1 MLPSKL
7 SRRRFAALLLA
18 LPLFGA
24 ALSAQAAPAAR
35 SVTDIKGRQ
44 ITLPAQVN
52 RVANLWHANNQIVL
66 LLGGADKLV
75 ATTSNIRRGAWFAA
89 VYPRI
94 RSVPAV
100 TDGQNLQLE
109 ELVAARPDA
118 VLTSSTNLQQQ
129 SERAGLKTVLV
140 GFQDYAGLRRTVRIT
155 AQVLG
160 GNAPAVAENYI
171 RELDGNINFVSAR
184 IRQVPENRRPSV
196 LHITGGSNL
205 TEIDGGKS
213 MIGEWIRYAGGR
225 NALPNHGNK
234 AVVNLEEIIA
244 AKPDIIIVGSGTGGS
259 GQQAVA
265 AIRRHPA
272 WQAIPAVKN
281 GRVYAN
287 PAGTFPWD
295 RYSAEAAL
303 QILWAAKLFHPQQF
317 ADVDMNARTRD
328 FYRKYYGYS
337 LSQPAAARILAGQPP
352 Q

>member
-1 MLPSKL
+1 MPSFKLP
-7 SRRRFAALLLA
+7 RRRFAALLLTLPLLGTA
-18 LPLFGA
+18 LPTF
-24 ALSAQAAPAAR
+24 AAPATR
-35 SVTDIKGRQ
+35 NVTDIKGRQ
-44 ITLPAQVN
+44 VSLPAQVN

-75 ATTSNIRRGAWFAA
+75 ATTSNIRQSPWFAA

-94 RSVPAV
+94 RSVTAV

-109 ELVAARPDA
+109 ELAAARPEA
-118 VLTSSTNLQQQ
+118 VLTSSANLQQQ

-140 GFQDYAGLRRTVRIT
+140 GFQDFAGLRQTVRIT

-160 GNAPAVAENYI
+160 GNAPSIAENYI
-171 RELDGNINFVSAR
+171 RELDGNINLVSSR
-184 IRQVPENRRPSV
+184 VRQIPTERRPSV

-213 MIGEWIRYAGGR
+213 MIGEWVRYAGGR

-244 AKPDIIIVGSGTGGS
+244 AKPDIIIVGSGTNGS

-265 AIRRHPA
+265 AIRRNPA
-272 WQAIPAVKN
+272 WQTIPAVKN

-317 ADVDMNARTRD
+317 ADIDMNARTRA
-328 FYRKYYGYS
+328 FYRKYYGYN